1 MGAIAGGPVA
11 GKRAHICLAFVLLC
25 LDLNTDYLKVVDH
38 NSKQPED
45 NLALR
50 LSRTETNEG
59 EARLQN
65 KKNSLEPEI
74 DFATMPLVIRM
85 VR

>member
-1 MGAIAGGPVA
+1 M
-11 GKRAHICLAFVLLC
+11 
-25 LDLNTDYLKVVDH
+25 VDH
-38 NSKQPED
+38 NSDLPED

-74 DFATMPLVIRM
+74 DFATMPLTIRM